1 MGSSLA
7 FLGQTPGD
15 TFLQSFWSAYFPFLS
30 FPLVS
35 KVSLQRET
43 GPSSCSTSGQA
54 ELHQPPSPPIPL
66 PERSCWLTD
75 GLADSA
81 PLPSL
86 PTLPLLC
93 NLLGGPIYSLGL
105 HRWMISG
112 VLVCWVDN
120 FFFFFFLVLDVQ
132 FVVNQRGK
140 QEGTTHATMMLTF
153 LLNYLFKAPYF
164 IFALQS
170 FQSTHIMLCFK
181 S

>member
-15 TFLQSFWSAYFPFLS
+15 TFLQSFLSAYFPFLS

-43 GPSSCSTSGQA
+43 GPSSCSPSGQA

-75 GLADSA
+75 VLADSA

-112 VLVCWVDN
+112 VLVCCVDN
-120 FFFFFFLVLDVQ
+120 FFFFFFS
-132 FVVNQRGK
+132 FRCSICCKSKRKARG
-140 QEGTTHATMMLTF
+140 
-153 LLNYLFKAPYF
+153 NYSCHHDADISP
-164 IFALQS
+164 
-170 FQSTHIMLCFK
+170 
-181 S
+181 